1 LTHEAVHG
9 KPRHA
14 DGCLPA
20 PLAEM
25 GSGTSSLKPG
35 GNLVKFWELL
45 GRPVF
50 EMNGVWWG
58 HHRGPFYTTLP
69 FQLQLDISPGEAR
82 EVLRKARIWG
92 LSFPSNR
99 PGLPGGHYFIRPEG
113 YDLSSVSRKQRSHVT
128 HGLEVCEIRV
138 LDEEELLLKG
148 MPLNRETLHR
158 QSREDATFLDP
169 AKWKAFV
176 RAVGRCPGMTI
187 HGAFVEGRLA
197 TYLISCR
204 DGQWLH
210 LIYKMSTQVN
220 REHHPDHALDFSII
234 RNAASD
240 PGIWFIG
247 NGTTS
252 ILPNEGLDRYKR
264 QLGYQLQPHNLSIHL
279 HPWLASMLSTPSA
292 VALAQRAQA
301 RFSTSAHLAYYT
313 KILEGTLIS
322 RTP

>member
-1 LTHEAVHG
+1 MIHEAVHG
-9 KPRHA
+9 KPGHA
-14 DGCLPA
+14 DGCVATPQVDT
-20 PLAEM
+20 
-25 GSGTSSLKPG
+25 GSRTSALKQG
-35 GNLVKFWELL
+35 GNLVRFWELL

-58 HHRGPFYTTLP
+58 HHRGPFYTSLP
-69 FQLQLDISPGEAR
+69 FQLQLDITPEEAQ
-82 EVLRKARIWG
+82 EVLRNARIWG
-92 LSFPSNR
+92 LSFPSQR

-113 YDLSSVSRKQRSHVT
+113 YDLTSVSRKQRGHVT
-128 HGLEVCEIRV
+128 QGLADCEIRI

-148 MPLNRETLHR
+148 MPLNKETLHR

-176 RAVGRCPGMTI
+176 RAVGRCHGMTI
-187 HGAFVEGRLA
+187 HGAFVDGRLA

-210 LIYKMSTQVN
+210 LLYKMSTRVD

-234 RNAASD
+234 RDAAAD

-264 QLGYQLQPHNLSIHL
+264 QLGYQLQPHNLSIHF
-279 HPWLASMLSTPSA
+279 HPWLASMLSTTVA
-292 VALAQRAQA
+292 VSLAQRAQT
-301 RFSTSAHLAYYT
+301 RFSAHSHLAYYT
-313 KILEGTLIS
+313 RILEGALIS